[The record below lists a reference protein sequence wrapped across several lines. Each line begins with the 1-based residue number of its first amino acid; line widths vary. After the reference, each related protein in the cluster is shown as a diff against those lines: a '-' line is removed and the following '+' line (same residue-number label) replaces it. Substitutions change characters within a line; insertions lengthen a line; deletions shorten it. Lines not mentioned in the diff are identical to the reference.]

1 MDLDRQSLASFRV
14 LVAVARADG
23 TLTDEEQQ
31 ALKASLGRHSDILP
45 GLLAEDTDVD
55 AELAQLTPEA
65 RKALYQSAFALSYAD
80 GNASV
85 QEVNLLK
92 RIVPNDG
99 ERSLLGQVFGETLD
113 TVVPGRIVAEADP
126 AKREMEILE
135 DTIKYSVLAAVAGAM
150 PVPGVAIVAD
160 LAVIG
165 LQAKLV
171 HDIGQ
176 YWGHQMDMAA
186 IRAFLG
192 TVAGSAG
199 LRIAVNNLAR
209 FVPGWGSA
217 FGAATSF
224 ATTFAIGRVAS
235 RYFEAGRGLDEAELR
250 SLFEQARG
258 EGRSV
263 FDTQE
268 QRIAAARAQHGQ
280 RLAELNEQLA
290 SGRLSRAEYDRQ
302 IASLGLS

>member
-1 MDLDRQSLASFRV
+1 MDLDRKSLASFRL
-14 LVAVARADG
+14 LVAMARADG
-23 TLTDEEQQ
+23 TLTEEEKH
-31 ALKASLGRHSDILP
+31 ALQASLGRHSDILP
-45 GLLAEDTDVD
+45 SLLAESTDVD
-55 AELAQLTPEA
+55 EELALLDNDA

-85 QEVNLLK
+85 DEVNLLK
-92 RIVPNDG
+92 RIVPNEG

-135 DTIKYSVLAAVAGAM
+135 DILKYSVLAAVAGAM
-150 PVPGVAIVAD
+150 PVPGVAVVAD
-160 LAVIG
+160 LAVIA

-186 IRAFLG
+186 IRAFMG

-224 ATTFAIGRVAS
+224 ATTFAIGRVAN

-250 SLFEQARG
+250 SLFDNARS
-258 EGRSV
+258 EGRTV
-263 FDTQE
+263 FDTQS
-268 QRIAAARAQHGQ
+268 QRIDAARAQHGE
-280 RLAELNEQLA
+280 RLSELNERLA
-290 SGRLSRAEYDRQ
+290 AGQIGRAEYDAEITR
-302 IASLGLS
+302 LGLS